1 MAEAIIKVLIDSK
14 EFLLIL
20 MFEIEQ
26 IFFSPL

>member
-1 MAEAIIKVLIDSK
+1 MAEDIIKVLIDSK